1 MPSHLLTKPA
11 SAIHQGMPALKCKL
25 KKSTS
30 FFEFW
35 PTPLIYFP
43 VLIQW
48 LYLSVRHRS
57 LSLPL
62 IANTS
67 IALAGM
73 VGESKASILNIV
85 GQHAS
90 AFIAPFICIN
100 NDSSKPLDNRLRD
113 ALQALSSAGITLPVI
128 AKPDIGCRGA
138 GVKIIH
144 NPRALEKYLLN
155 FPTQATLLLQ
165 KKINHEAEAG
175 IFYIRHPGQAQ
186 GHIFSLTLKYSP
198 YVIGDGLQS
207 LRQLIKADARAHKI
221 SHIYFS
227 RHQNMLDEIIADG
240 IAFQLSFAGS

>member
-1 MPSHLLTKPA
+1 MTHHLLTKPA
-11 SAIHQGMPALKCKL
+11 SAIHQGMPALKYRHN
-25 KKSTS
+25 KSTS

-48 LYLSVRHRS
+48 LYLSIRHRS
-57 LSLPL
+57 LTLPL

-73 VGESKASILNIV
+73 VGESKASILDIA
-85 GQHAS
+85 GPHAS

-100 NDSSKPLDNRLRD
+100 NDSSKPVDIRAGD
-113 ALQALSSAGITLPVI
+113 ALQALSTADIALPVV

-144 NPRALEKYLLN
+144 NRRALEKYLLD
-155 FPTQATLLLQ
+155 FPASATLLLQ

-186 GHIFSLTLKYSP
+186 GHIFSITLKYSP
-198 YVIGDGLQS
+198 YVIGDGVQS